1 MINIQWHLETRAPRY
16 TRLRYEPSTERFF
29 ALKYEKHLR
38 YEQPGQRVDR
48 LLTTQFPAPHASRI
62 FPRLEKIDYEK
73 EPENEEEVIS
83 TSEIK
88 EVLGM

>member
-1 MINIQWHLETRAPRY
+1 M
-16 TRLRYEPSTERFF
+16 
-29 ALKYEKHLR
+29 R
-38 YEQPGQRVDR
+38 YEQPGQRVDP
-48 LLTTQFPAPHASRI
+48 LLTIQFPAPHASRV